1 MGHLI
6 NVEQT
11 LIVSN
16 YCATKWQTKWLQLVI
31 EMDIKSNLHNPNVN
45 ISILTRMHSS
55 RMRTTRLL
63 PVSPTA
69 QRGGSVCSR
78 LGGVCYQEG
87 VISQGWVDLGG
98 VCFQGCL
105 LPGDV
110 CSQEGCLL
118 PGWVS
123 ASAGSI
129 PSCTEAD
136 PPE

>member
-55 RMRTTRLL
+55 RMRTDRLL
-63 PVSPTA
+63 PVSPTV
-69 QRGGSVCSR
+69 QGGGGCLLPRGGCLLR
-78 LGGVCYQEG
+78 GGVLLPG
-87 VISQGWVDLGG
+87 VERFG
-98 VCFQGCL
+98 GCL
-105 LPGDV
+105 LPGGV
-110 CSQEGCLL
+110 CFRGMSVPRG
-118 PGWVS
+118 VS
-123 ASAGSI
+123 APGVGVCFRGEYPI
-129 PSCTEAD
+129 MY
-136 PPE
+136 